1 VRARGE
7 MMVAAVWT
15 SLLLNLEVVTWWLVM
30 GWNIC
35 MVFCFKNIFK
45 KIKKIYC
52 FFLINIFKSF

>member
-1 VRARGE
+1 VRARGG

-35 MVFCFKNIFK
+35 MVFCFKNILK

-52 FFLINIFKSF
+52 FFLN

>member
-35 MVFCFKNIFK
+35 MVFCFKNILK

-52 FFLINIFKSF
+52 FFLN

>member
-35 MVFCFKNIFK
+35 MVFCFKNIL
-45 KIKKIYC
+45 KKIYC